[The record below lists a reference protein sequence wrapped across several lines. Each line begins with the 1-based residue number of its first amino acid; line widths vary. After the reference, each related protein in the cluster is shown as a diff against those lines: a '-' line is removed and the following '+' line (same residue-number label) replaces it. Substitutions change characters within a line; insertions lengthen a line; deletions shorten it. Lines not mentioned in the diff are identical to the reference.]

1 MFTRLSTR
9 LAFAVVF
16 SSAPLLAAAGDTDRF
31 ANGESLYGTLPA
43 STGNVRVIDVNA
55 ARYLN
60 VQYGDTVVFTNGDKR
75 FAWTF
80 NGLDRVAVKL
90 EQIAPHDFGARDFT
104 VYVPIDPS
112 QRN

>member
-1 MFTRLSTR
+1 MFTRSITR
-9 LAFAVVF
+9 LAFVVVV
-16 SSAPLLAAAGDTDRF
+16 SSAPLLAAAGDTKRF
-31 ANGESLYGTLPA
+31 ANGESLYGTPPT
-43 STGNVRVIDVNA
+43 STGNARVIDVNA

-60 VQYGDTVVFTNGDKR
+60 VQFGDTVVFSNRDKR

-90 EQIAPHDFGARDFT
+90 EQIAPHDFGAREFT
-104 VYVPIDPS
+104 VYVPTDPS